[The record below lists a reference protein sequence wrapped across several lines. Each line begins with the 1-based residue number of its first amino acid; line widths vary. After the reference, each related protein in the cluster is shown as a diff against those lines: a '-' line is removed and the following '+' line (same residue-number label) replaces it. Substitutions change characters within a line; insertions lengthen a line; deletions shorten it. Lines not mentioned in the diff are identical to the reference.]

1 MVQQAH
7 RLYEFGPYRLDP
19 AQQLLMEGTKK
30 VPLTPKALQTL
41 LVLVENHG
49 QVVTKEEL
57 LQKVWPE
64 TYVEEATLAQNVFTL
79 RKQLPSDCGGGVYIE
94 TIPKRG
100 YRFVAAVRVE
110 EPGIDGPDKNS
121 GDTGPSAD
129 QGSRWYLPVS
139 RRSIGISLGGLVIL
153 TLIATTSYL
162 WQQQSAH
169 TTRNPRPMLAVLPV
183 QNLTGDSSREYIA
196 DGLTEELIAVL
207 GSLGS
212 ENLGV
217 IARTSSMTYKHSSKT
232 AGQIGR
238 ELGVDYILECSF
250 RNAPGQIRFTAQ
262 LIQTRTQVHQW
273 AHNYERPLKDVLELQ
288 AELARTVASEI
299 RIRVSPEREKRLAA
313 RRPVNPEAYDAYVQG
328 QFHWNERSPQEL
340 LLAINYFQQAV
351 AADSEFAPAYAGLA
365 DSYAMLSTMRHDSPV
380 VTMPKAKD
388 ALLKALALDDSIAD
402 AHTSLGWV
410 MEEFDWDWSGA
421 EREFRR
427 ALDLD
432 PSDASAHHRYAIHL
446 AAMGKLPQALAEM
459 QAAQRLD
466 PFSPVLMTST
476 GWVLLRG
483 RMPDQAIRECVN
495 ALDLDPKFVRGHL
508 CLGEAYEQKH
518 DLNRAAAEF
527 LQGKMIAGGETP
539 ETMDAIKNA
548 TLRDGYQGYFQVR
561 LSQLLDKRKQNYVSP
576 YDLADI
582 YVRLGEK
589 AEAMK
594 WLDAAYQE
602 HSPYLVNLQIE
613 PRLDILRS
621 DPRFQALVQRVGLGG
636 LQISKLVPAPSPSAS
651 QLQRTAGTTRSD
663 SSK

>member
-1 MVQQAH
+1 MVQVQQAQC
-7 RLYEFGPYRLDP
+7 LYEFGPYRLDP

-30 VPLTPKALQTL
+30 VPLTPKAFQTL

-79 RKQLPSDCGGGVYIE
+79 RKQLPSDSGGKVYIE

-110 EPGIDGPDKNS
+110 EPGVDGSDKNLAAE
-121 GDTGPSAD
+121 DQSAD
-129 QGSRWYLPVS
+129 QRSRWYLPVS
-139 RRSIGISLGGLVIL
+139 RGSIVGAFVIL
-153 TLIATTSYL
+153 TLFATTWYL
-162 WQQQSAH
+162 WQQQNAH
-169 TTRNPRPMLAVLPV
+169 TTRTSRPMLAVLPV
-183 QNLTGDSSREYIA
+183 QNLTGDPSHEYIA

-207 GSLGS
+207 GSPGA

-217 IARTSSMTYKHSSKT
+217 IARTSSMTYKHTSKT

-238 ELGVDYILECSF
+238 ELGVDYILECSL
-250 RNAPGQIRFTAQ
+250 RDAPGQIRFTAQ

-273 AHNYERPLKDVLELQ
+273 AHSYERPLTDVLALQ
-288 AELARTVASEI
+288 GELARTVASEI
-299 RIRVSPEREKRLAA
+299 RIYVSPEREKPLTT

-340 LLAINYFQQAV
+340 LLAINYFQRAV

-365 DSYAMLSTMRHDSPV
+365 DSYAMLSTMRHDSPIV
-380 VTMPKAKD
+380 MMPKAKD

-427 ALDLD
+427 ALELD

-459 QAAQRLD
+459 RAAQRLD

-508 CLGEAYEQKH
+508 CLGEAFEQKH

-548 TLRDGYQGYFQVR
+548 TLRDGYQGYFRVR
-561 LSQLLDKRKQNYVSP
+561 LGQLLDKRKQNYVSP

-613 PRLDILRS
+613 PRLDVLRS
-621 DPRFQALVQRVGLGG
+621 DPRFQTLVQRVGLGG
-636 LQISKLVPAPSPSAS
+636 LQIAKLTAP
-651 QLQRTAGTTRSD
+651 
-663 SSK
+663 